1 MEKLQIE
8 RIKNEGII
16 DIKLSG
22 SFYKRIQQVLNFI
35 ASIEDKDSLTDL
47 IDKLNDE
54 VSDEKDYN
62 PISSL
67 LNTKKEVPKI
77 EKKDFSDVP
86 SDDPVMKFFDSLK

>member
-1 MEKLQIE
+1 M
-8 RIKNEGII
+8 KNYLIT
-16 DIKLSG
+16 
-22 SFYKRIQQVLNFI
+22 
-35 ASIEDKDSLTDL
+35 EDQLKKIVDELEDQ
-47 IDKLNDE
+47 NDE

-77 EKKDFSDVP
+77 EKKYFSDVP